1 MKQLKS
7 MRCDNMSAKFPDSS
21 CRLDD
26 VLATLQPLAVRDQ
39 DVKEALRLSIQDGQ
53 LSRLERDEIRTWMEN
68 AATDLNKRALYQS
81 MAFDLANEA
90 IAHQALPHYS
100 ALNWLEKVVKAL
112 TPLPVANAVTDVT
125 EALFTPH
132 HNCAG
137 RIVELFKAARTGVDV
152 CVFTITDDRIS
163 DTIIQSHHRGV
174 KVRIVTDNDK
184 CFDPGS
190 DIERFRDAGIPVRQD
205 RTPNHMHHKFAIFD
219 GKILLSGSYNWT
231 RSASQC
237 NEENLLLTSEKRLV
251 EPFRELFDRLWRDFE

>member
-1 MKQLKS
+1 M
-7 MRCDNMSAKFPDSS
+7 
-21 CRLDD
+21 
-26 VLATLQPLAVRDQ
+26 RDQ
-39 DVKEALRLSIQDGQ
+39 DVMEALRLSIQDGQ
-53 LSRLERDEIRTWMEN
+53 LSRLEREEIRGWLASNDE
-68 AATDLNKRALYQS
+68 NKRALYQS

-90 IAHQALPHYS
+90 IARQALPHYS

-112 TPLPVANAVTDVT
+112 APVIVVNPVSDVT

-137 RIVELFKAARTGVDV
+137 RIADLFRAARAAVDV

-163 DTIIQSHHRGV
+163 DAMIQAHRRGV

-190 DIERFRDAGIPVRQD
+190 DIERFRDAGMPVRQD
-205 RTPNHMHHKFAIFD
+205 RTANHMHHKFAIFD

-231 RSASQC
+231 RSASQW

-251 EPFRELFDRLWRDFE
+251 EPFRELFDKLWRDFE